1 MSEPGSRP
9 VLLVVSRSATV
20 RDLLSSE
27 LARRY
32 DRDYQVVPAADPDEA
47 RQRLTGS
54 DGRASDGRAADAPA
68 SDGRAPDG
76 QAPVALLLAGYGG
89 DDPDGLDV
97 IARLAD
103 VTGSALRVP
112 AVRWGDWST
121 ARPIFEAMTLG
132 RIDRWIYWP
141 EDTPDEDFHEAV
153 TEHLQEWRNRTGG
166 GYQAVRIIG
175 ERWAPRSQHL
185 RDTFTRNRIP
195 IGFYD
200 ADSPQGEAMLRRL
213 GLENPRLPVVQLRF
227 AEDGTALQDPTDL
240 DIADAFGLM
249 RPVPEEE
256 IFDVAIIGAGPA
268 GLGAAVYAAS
278 EGLRTIVVEP
288 EAVGGQAGTSSM
300 IRNYM
305 GFPTGVSG
313 NRLTFGAF
321 QQAWAFGADFLFM
334 RFATSLEADGD
345 LRQVGLSDHT
355 SITARVV
362 VVATGAS
369 YRRLGVPALEALQG
383 RGVFYGAAVTE
394 ASAMRGRH
402 VYVLGGGNS
411 AGQAAVYLSR
421 FADAV
426 TILVRR
432 SGLTETMSDYL
443 IREIEALPTVDVR
456 GRVQVVDGSGE
467 DFLEEFV
474 LEDLDT
480 GERETHTGVLFV
492 LIGSQPRS
500 DWLAGSV
507 ELDRWGS
514 VLTGNDVVASG
525 AWRLERPPQLLET
538 TVPGVFAVGDVRAN
552 SVKRV
557 ASAVGEG
564 ALAVTLV
571 HQYLASLRQARTA
584 GA

>member
-1 MSEPGSRP
+1 VRP
-9 VLLVVSRSATV
+9 VLLVVSRSPAV
-20 RDLLSSE
+20 RDLLAGE

-32 DRDYQVVPAADPDEA
+32 ERDYDIVTAAGPGEA
-47 RQRLTGS
+47 RDRL
-54 DGRASDGRAADAPA
+54 GRSGGHHAGDP
-68 SDGRAPDG
+68 
-76 QAPVALLLAGYGG
+76 APVALLLAGFGG

-97 IARLAD
+97 IAQLAD
-103 VTGSALRVP
+103 VSGSALRVP

-121 ARPIFEAMTLG
+121 AEPIFEAVTLG
-132 RIDRWIYWP
+132 RIDRWLYWP
-141 EDTPDEDFHEAV
+141 EGSPDEDFHQAV
-153 TEHLQEWRNRTGG
+153 TEHLQEWRNRSGG
-166 GYQAVRIIG
+166 GFQAVRIIG

-200 ADSPQGEAMLRRL
+200 ADSPEGEGVLRRL

-227 AEDGTALQDPTDL
+227 SEDGTALQDPTDL
-240 DIADAFGLM
+240 EIAVAFGLM
-249 RPVPEEE
+249 RPVPEDEV
-256 IFDVAIIGAGPA
+256 FDVVIVGAGPA

-278 EGLRTIVVEP
+278 EGLRTLVVEP
-288 EAVGGQAGTSSM
+288 EAVGGQAGTSSL

-321 QQAWAFGADFLFM
+321 QQAWAFGATFLFM
-334 RFATSLEADGD
+334 RFATSLRADGD
-345 LRQVGLSDHT
+345 LRRVGLSDYST
-355 SITARVV
+355 VTARAV
-362 VVATGAS
+362 VVATGSS
-369 YRRLGVPALEALQG
+369 YRRIGVPALEALQG

-394 ASAMRGRH
+394 AQAMRGRH
-402 VYVLGGGNS
+402 VYILGGGNS

-432 SGLTETMSDYL
+432 AGLKETMSDYL

-456 GRVQVVDGSGE
+456 GRAQVFDGHGS

-474 LEDLDT
+474 VEDLDT
-480 GERETHTGVLFV
+480 HQRETLRGPLFA
-492 LIGSQPRS
+492 LIGSEPRS
-500 DWLAGSV
+500 DWVAGAA
-507 ELDRWGS
+507 ERDRWGS
-514 VLTGNDVVASG
+514 VLTGPEAAASG
-525 AWRLERPPQLLET
+525 AWPLERPPLLLET
-538 TVPGVFAVGDVRAN
+538 TMPGVLAVGDVRAN

-571 HQYLASLRQARTA
+571 HQYLATARREQAHQ
-584 GA
+584 GP